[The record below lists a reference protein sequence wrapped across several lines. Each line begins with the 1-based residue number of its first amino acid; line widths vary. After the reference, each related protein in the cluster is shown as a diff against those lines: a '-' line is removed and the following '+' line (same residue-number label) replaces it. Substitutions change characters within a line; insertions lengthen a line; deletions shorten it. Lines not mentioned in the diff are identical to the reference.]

1 MNAAT
6 DRQWAVRDAV
16 LRWLLA
22 KATEGY
28 RSPILDA
35 DAIGETVGW
44 VPSPLTRDE
53 VADASNYLYREGYVT
68 GVPVM
73 GRNPAPDVDG
83 GRAARRQ
90 DGKASAP
97 GGAQSR
103 RRELAAARSVRRRTS
118 GCPTCAVER
127 GSVPVHETAVARPF
141 PTRARMAHGAVM
153 PSMTAAVVS
162 AIAWLFPCAPS

>member
-16 LRWLLA
+16 LGWLLA

-35 DAIGETVGW
+35 EAIGEAVGW
-44 VPSPLTRDE
+44 APAPLTRDE

-73 GRNPAPDVDG
+73 GIGIPRPMLTVA
-83 GRAARRQ
+83 GRR
-90 DGKASAP
+90 
-97 GGAQSR
+97 
-103 RRELAAARSVRRRTS
+103 
-118 GCPTCAVER
+118 
-127 GSVPVHETAVARPF
+127 VARAERPLR
-141 PTRARMAHGAVM
+141 RAMCGHDI
-153 PSMTAAVVS
+153 VS
-162 AIAWLFPCAPS
+162 

>member
-44 VPSPLTRDE
+44 APSPLTRDE
-53 VADASNYLYREGYVT
+53 VADASNYLYRQGYVT

-73 GRNPAPDVDG
+73 GIGIPRPMLTVA
-83 GRAARRQ
+83 GRRVATTGRPLRRVV
-90 DGKASAP
+90 
-97 GGAQSR
+97 
-103 RRELAAARSVRRRTS
+103 RS
-118 GCPTCAVER
+118 
-127 GSVPVHETAVARPF
+127 HD
-141 PTRARMAHGAVM
+141 
-153 PSMTAAVVS
+153 VVS
-162 AIAWLFPCAPS
+162 

>member
-35 DAIGETVGW
+35 HAVGETVGW
-44 VPSPLTRDE
+44 APSPLTRDE
-53 VADASNYLYREGYVT
+53 VADASNHLYKEGYVT

-73 GRNPAPDVDG
+73 GIGIPRPMLTVAGRRVAEGGRSLRPVDCRHDVDG
-83 GRAARRQ
+83 RQ
-90 DGKASAP
+90 
-97 GGAQSR
+97 
-103 RRELAAARSVRRRTS
+103 SVLES
-118 GCPTCAVER
+118 GL
-127 GSVPVHETAVARPF
+127 VH
-141 PTRARMAHGAVM
+141 
-153 PSMTAAVVS
+153 
-162 AIAWLFPCAPS
+162 